1 MPDPRQLVDRYC
13 HAVATL
19 DPEALA
25 TIYAPGVRVFDL
37 LLPIQLR
44 GHAQWREQ
52 ADSWFGMSNDTTRA
66 SASEVEVRQT
76 TEMALLTML
85 MEYSHEEDGE
95 RLTVLNRLT
104 WVAVP
109 HGEEWRIVHEHTSV
123 PLAPDDMAPVF
134 GP

>member
-1 MPDPRQLVDRYC
+1 MSDPRQLVDRYC
-13 HAVATL
+13 HAVTSL

-37 LLPIQLR
+37 LLPVQLR
-44 GHAQWREQ
+44 GREEWRRQ
-52 ADSWFGMSNDTTRA
+52 ADYWFGMSNDTTTA

-76 TEMALLTML
+76 AEMALLTML

-109 HGEEWRIVHEHTSV
+109 HGEEWLIVHEHPSV
-123 PLAPDDMAPVF
+123 PLAPDDMTPVF